1 MNLRR
6 FLSLAALLLPVAT
19 VAATPDAPQAANPA
33 GTGPASSAPANTAS
47 TSAAATGVT
56 TVSAQPNLP
65 VTTRKQTVTVTGN
78 FPTLPVKVKLR
89 SGKPGEQDI
98 PVDATVGSDK
108 KSITFTVPDLPA
120 TSASDFLV
128 FVEAGSQEIAVPGE
142 LRVEPDQMAKVTLES
157 IAPATDYRNDGS
169 EGFDFVMSGQS
180 LARVATDNVVIAVGY
195 GPLDM
200 GTADEC
206 ATRDA
211 MNKAKKICLTYDPG
225 MEGQKLNVLNYRPRR
240 YEGPA
245 SFEVRV
251 GNNVSLAQKITFSG
265 LRAETLRF
273 VAIGVFLVLAAIVFG
288 LVLRGIRQNALAGE
302 SYSPIAAFFL
312 DRQTNSYSLSKF
324 QIIAWTTVSI
334 FGFVYL
340 FLCRAYVQWNF
351 TFPPIPQGL
360 PTLLGVSAGTTVAAA
375 GITVNHGSKGAG
387 PIHPSMADFIST
399 GGMIAGERFQ
409 FFVWTLV
416 GCLGFLAIILSS
428 DPASLSQLPDVN
440 GTFLTLMG
448 ISSAGYLAGKLVRS
462 PGPII
467 QLLTVSEITP
477 AAPPNHAIVKLEV
490 KGQNLSDQA
499 VLKIDDKE
507 LGPLQYSIVGTQKQ
521 DQPANN
527 PYYSTLAISLTT
539 ADSYLTGSHLLYL
552 VNDDGQSAA
561 EAFPLNPLSLDPVP
575 PVKAGQDPVTVH
587 LVGQNFSAGF
597 HGKWVDA
604 TGTSFTIPDN
614 VIKFI
619 DENHLDVT
627 FVPGAAGVGRL
638 ILETPAKLLGIAD
651 VKVS

>member
-6 FLSLAALLLPVAT
+6 LLYLAALLLPVAT
-19 VAATPDAPQAANPA
+19 VTAAPDAPQAASAAGSVPANPA
-33 GTGPASSAPANTAS
+33 PVNTAAASTAS
-47 TSAAATGVT
+47 TGTTAISAE
-56 TVSAQPNLP
+56 PNLP
-65 VTTRKQTVTVTGN
+65 VTTRKQTVTVSGD
-78 FPTLPVKVKLR
+78 FPTVPVKVKLR
-89 SGKPGEQDI
+89 SGKPRDQDI
-98 PVDATVGSDK
+98 PVDATVGCEK
-108 KSITFTVPDLPA
+108 KCITFTVPDLPA
-120 TSASDFLV
+120 TSANDFLV
-128 FVEAGSQEIAVPGE
+128 LVDAGSQELAVPGE
-142 LRVEPDQMAKVTLES
+142 LRIQPDELAKVTLDS
-157 IAPATDYRNDGS
+157 IAPATDYLSDGS
-169 EGFDFVMSGQS
+169 EGFDFVMSGQN

-200 GTADEC
+200 GSADEC
-206 ATRDA
+206 ATRAA

-245 SFEVRV
+245 SFQVKV
-251 GNNVSLAQKITFSG
+251 GNNISTAQKITFSG

-273 VAIGVFLVLAAIVFG
+273 VAIGVFVVLAAIVFA
-288 LVLRGIRQNALAGE
+288 LVIRGIRQNQLAGE

-324 QIIAWTTVSI
+324 QVIAWTTVSI

-409 FFVWTLV
+409 FFVWTVV

-428 DPASLSQLPDVN
+428 DPASLTQLPDVN

-467 QLLTVSEITP
+467 QLLTISEITP
-477 AAPPNHAIVKLEV
+477 AAPPNHAIMKLEV
-490 KGQNLSDQA
+490 KGQNMSDQA
-499 VLKIDDKE
+499 VLKVDDKE

-527 PYYSTLAISLTT
+527 PYYSTVLVTLT
-539 ADSYLTGSHLLYL
+539 ADNYLAGSHVLYL

-561 EAFPLNPLSLDPVP
+561 ESFPLNPLSLDPIP
-575 PVKAGQDPVTVH
+575 LVKAGQDPITVH
-587 LVGQNFSAGF
+587 LIGENFSSGF

-604 TGTSFTIPDN
+604 SGASSTIPDN
-614 VIKFI
+614 VIKYI

-627 FVPGAAGVGRL
+627 FVPGAAGAGRL
-638 ILETPAKLLGIAD
+638 ILETPAKLLGI
-651 VKVS
+651 VNIKVS